1 MKVKIGP
8 YTQHWSTYRLERR
21 LLNKLHGLDFF
32 TGFVHEK
39 DYTRL
44 DKVIVW
50 SLDVWQWVLNKTVNR
65 FGQER
70 KIKVHID
77 PYDTWNMDNTLAH
90 IIHPML
96 IQLRNTNHGA
106 PFVEDVDVPEE
117 LRSTQAP
124 PKENDWDTDENHF
137 KRWDWVLDEM
147 IFAFGQEVDDSWE
160 SKYYSG
166 EIEHIWKENDDGTHT
181 LEEGPNHTFIV
192 DRDGMKIER
201 DRIQNGLRLFGKY
214 YFNLWN

>member
-1 MKVKIGP
+1 MKVSIGP
-8 YTQHWSTYRLERR
+8 YAHHWSTYQLESR
-21 LLNKLHGLDFF
+21 LLRKLHGLDPLV
-32 TGFVHEK
+32 GFVPEK

-44 DKVIVW
+44 DKAIIW
-50 SLDVWQWVLNKTVNR
+50 SLDAWQWVLNMTINR
-65 FGQER
+65 FNR
-70 KIKVHID
+70 KQKVKVRID

-96 IQLRNTNHGA
+96 IQLRNTKDGA
-106 PFVEDVDVPEE
+106 PFVEDIDVPEE
-117 LRSTQAP
+117 LRSTQSP

-166 EIEHIWKENDDGTHT
+166 ESDHVWKDNEDGTRT
-181 LEEGPNHTFIV
+181 LEEGPNHTFAV
-192 DRDGMKIER
+192 DKDGMKIER

-214 YFNLWN
+214 YFNLWS